1 MKKRVCNA
9 IMLVIMVVM
18 FGCSNA
24 CAGTNMDLRALEASL
39 ENGFS
44 TPKDLQ
50 TMLHNAWLNGYNHC
64 RVSPSQD
71 GDSFVI
77 EVAVRGLAA
86 ALRTLSRSESEQDAL
101 MLMQARDTFLTQCQS
116 LCKMLVEEGWDDLH
130 FSFVLMND
138 NEVWQNEYAS
148 HAVIASIT
156 VTNSQPVFM
165 ESKLEA
171 WNMSISATP
180 TISATATQTSGENAI
195 IKREPTYIL
204 NINSKKFHHP
214 TCDSVGKTKEQ
225 NRKEFFGER
234 DELISTGYT
243 PCGSCRP

>member
-1 MKKRVCNA
+1 MKKYVYIA
-9 IMLVIMVVM
+9 VLLAAM
-18 FGCSNA
+18 FAVFGYISAYADGSIN
-24 CAGTNMDLRALEASL
+24 LRALESSL

-50 TMLHNAWLNGYNHC
+50 IMLHNAWLNGYDHC
-64 RVSPSQD
+64 RVSPSQE
-71 GDSFVI
+71 GDSFVV
-77 EVAVRGLAA
+77 EVAVRGLAD

-138 NEVWQNEYAS
+138 NEVLQNEYAS